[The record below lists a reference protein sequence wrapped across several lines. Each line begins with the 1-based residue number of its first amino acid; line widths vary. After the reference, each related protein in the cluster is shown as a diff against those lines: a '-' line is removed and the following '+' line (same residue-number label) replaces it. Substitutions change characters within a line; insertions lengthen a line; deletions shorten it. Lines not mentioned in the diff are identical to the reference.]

1 MKGLVDVVA
10 LAGILYVVWQM
21 VVSAAQWFFAMV
33 ASRFDVP
40 PPVGVHEIAIG
51 HPERAEVEFS
61 DHERDVLLVLDATTE
76 WENA

>member
-1 MKGLVDVVA
+1 MKALVDCVA
-10 LAGILYVVWQM
+10 ILLVFCFLWHLALN
-21 VVSAAQWFFAMV
+21 AARWFFAIL
-33 ASRFDVP
+33 ASHFDIP

-61 DHERDVLLVLDATTE
+61 DHERDVLMVLDALTK